1 MLCVVG
7 LLCLACVVWAADLCL
22 VCSVRSVCSVYPALS
37 ELCEFSLCVCM
48 CVAVC
53 YVAVCCVRVLRSVVV
68 LNFL

>member
-1 MLCVVG
+1 
-7 LLCLACVVWAADLCL
+7 
-22 VCSVRSVCSVYPALS
+22 LS